1 MLELITGDW
10 KPKIRNLYLRKI
22 S

>member
-10 KPKIRNLYLRKI
+10 KPKIRN
-22 S
+22 